1 MLWRHSTAAHTY
13 DPDNLH
19 SNLFERQLIFEGR
32 AKYKLGGT
40 RKTCKV
46 HCTRWEVHTFYNP
59 DNSNLFERQL
69 IFGGWTASHW
79 PLHATHTLSCINVSY
94 QKHFTRASPSI
105 NCTAWFCQIWKCS
118 YLMVFPTN
126 TKTSSF
132 SLHVTHTLCSFLFS
146 SPEASLGLKNPIVW
160 FFKSCGKCVLF

>member
-32 AKYKLGGT
+32 AKYKLRAT

-46 HCTRWEVHTFYNP
+46 HGTRYNVQ
-59 DNSNLFERQL
+59 SRQL
-69 IFGGWTASHW
+69 KSFLSANWFSEAEL
-79 PLHATHTLSCINVSY
+79 PHTG
-94 QKHFTRASPSI
+94 HFTRLTRWAVSMYHINSIFTRGSPSV

-126 TKTSSF
+126 TKTSGF

-146 SPEASLGLKNPIVW
+146 SPEASLGLKNPILW